1 MKLFVIF
8 ALVAVAMAK
17 PSAVFTP
24 TFYAAAPLVAPV
36 GTLNTLAT
44 APVVSQYH
52 SQDELGQYSYG
63 YNGGSSAKSEIKSLD
78 GVTRGAYSYVDA
90 EGKLQSVEYTA
101 DAMNGFRATSSNMPV
116 APIETRTAPLPV
128 QETAEVAKARAD
140 HMVAFEEAKVR
151 AAAEPEM
158 EEAKAEEIA
167 PVVEAKSILTP
178 APIAPIAA
186 PIAPIAAPLLRTENI
201 ATSPLAFSYAYS
213 APNFGYAAYPY
224 HFGGYPYNYN
234 YNFVRS
240 ALPVPFAG
248 FPAPF
253 IPQVIGETPEVARAR
268 AEHLAAH
275 AEARARM

>member
-158 EEAKAEEIA
+158 EEARLRKSLQSSRPRAFDSSPDRSYRCAHRSDRSSPAEDREHCDQ
-167 PVVEAKSILTP
+167 STGL
-178 APIAPIAA
+178 
-186 PIAPIAAPLLRTENI
+186 LLRLLCPELRLCRV
-201 ATSPLAFSYAYS
+201 SLPLW
-213 APNFGYAAYPY
+213 
-224 HFGGYPYNYN
+224 
-234 YNFVRS
+234 R
-240 ALPVPFAG
+240 LPVQLQLQLCPFR
-248 FPAPF
+248 
-253 IPQVIGETPEVARAR
+253 VARSVCWIPR
-268 AEHLAAH
+268 SVHPSSH
-275 AEARARM
+275 RRDPRGRPCPC